1 MADGNISQITLPNGS
16 IYDIED
22 TTARGMGL
30 VATYTAATF
39 DLELSFTTPTNA
51 DNEEFQR

>member
-22 TTARGMGL
+22 VVARSVDL
-30 VATYTAATF
+30 TATYTAATY
-39 DLELSFTTPTNA
+39 DLELSFSPASTA
-51 DNEEFQR
+51 DNEEF

>member
-22 TTARGMGL
+22 TTARGMDL
-30 VATYTAATF
+30 IATYTAATF
-39 DLELSFTTPTNA
+39 DLALSLDSAETA
-51 DNEEFQR
+51 DNEEFQG

>member
-22 TTARGMGL
+22 TTARGMDL
-30 VATYTAATF
+30 TATYTAATF
-39 DLELSFTTPTNA
+39 DLELSFATPTNA
-51 DNEEFQR
+51 DNEEF

>member
-22 TTARGMGL
+22 TTARGMDL
-30 VATYTAATF
+30 IATYTAATF
-39 DLELSFTTPTNA
+39 DLALSINSATDA
-51 DNEEFQR
+51 DNEEF

>member
-22 TTARGMGL
+22 TTARGMDL
-30 VATYTAATF
+30 TATYTAATF
-39 DLELSFTTPTNA
+39 DLALSVESADTA
-51 DNEEFQR
+51 DNEEF

>member
-1 MADGNISQITLPNGS
+1 MADGTISQITLPNGS

-22 TTARGMGL
+22 TTARGMDL

-39 DLELSFTTPTNA
+39 DLELEFTSASNA
-51 DNEEFQR
+51 DNEEF

>member
-22 TTARGMGL
+22 TTARGMDL

-39 DLELSFTTPTNA
+39 DLELSFSTPTNA
-51 DNEEFQR
+51 DNEEF

>member
-22 TTARGMGL
+22 ATARGMDL

-39 DLELSFTTPTNA
+39 DLAIGLDSAANA
-51 DNEEFQR
+51 DDEEF

>member
-22 TTARGMGL
+22 TTARATNL
-30 VATYTAATF
+30 VATYTAATY
-39 DLELSFTTPTNA
+39 DLALSLDSTAEA

>member
-22 TTARGMGL
+22 TTARGMDL

-39 DLELSFTTPTNA
+39 DLELSFSTPTSA
-51 DNEEFQR
+51 DNEEF

>member
-1 MADGNISQITLPNGS
+1 MADGSISQITLPNGS

-22 TTARGMGL
+22 ATARGMDL

-39 DLELSFTTPTNA
+39 DLALNIDSAADA
-51 DNEEFQR
+51 DNEEF

>member
-22 TTARGMGL
+22 ATARAMDL
-30 VATYTAATF
+30 TAVYTAATY
-39 DLELSFTTPTNA
+39 DLALSLDSAANA
-51 DNEEFQR
+51 DDEEFQR

>member
-16 IYDIED
+16 VYDIED
-22 TTARGMGL
+22 TTARSMEL
-30 VATYTAATF
+30 VGTYTAATF
-39 DLELSFTTPTNA
+39 DLALSVSSANDA

>member
-22 TTARGMGL
+22 TTARQMQL
-30 VATYTAATF
+30 TATYTAATLNLA
-39 DLELSFTTPTNA
+39 LEFSAAETA
-51 DNEEFQR
+51 DNEEF